1 MRNNDFVRQP
11 AGSSIRV
18 SPATRKR
25 VGSLA
30 RRLRASSQQEV
41 IDKAL
46 DILEHRLFWEGFDD
60 EAKAYLNKFP
70 REDVE
75 RGRFGNLS
83 ADGSKAA
90 K

>member
-1 MRNNDFVRQP
+1 MRDNGPVRQT

-30 RRLRASSQQEV
+30 RRLSASSQQEV

-46 DILEHRLFWEGFDD
+46 DVLEHRLYWEGFDD
-60 EAKAYLNKFP
+60 EAKAYLEKFP
-70 REDVE
+70 REDAE
-75 RGRFGNLS
+75 RRRFGSL
-83 ADGSKAA
+83 APDGLKPA